1 MAKQSVK
8 EFKLPLELSIDQS
21 TYEKLVKAVGSE
33 QISDSV
39 KSLLEE
45 FLIQYSQGGFVVSA
59 NDISRMSDAA
69 GEPVSSSYKVV
80 ELVDKAS
87 SRKAGAHEFAVSVDP
102 NMVDSFNDVAIS
114 KGMTLGEIVQEA
126 WQSACA
132 EGWFYAV
139 NTPCQHFIISE
150 GQHAILRGVLKK
162 TNFTGSDLFNKIVSK
177 EKDAK

>member
-8 EFKLPLELSIDQS
+8 EFKLPIELSIDPA
-21 TYEKLVKAVGSE
+21 TYAKLVSAVGSE
-33 QISDSV
+33 QIQDSV
-39 KSLLEE
+39 KSLLDE
-45 FLIQYSQGGFVVSA
+45 FLVQYSQGGFVVSA
-59 NDISRMSDAA
+59 NDIKRMSDSA
-69 GEPVSSSYKVV
+69 GESVSSSYKVV
-80 ELVDKAS
+80 ELVDKAC
-87 SRKAGAHEFAVSVDP
+87 SRRAGAHEFSVSVDP
-102 NMVDSFNDVAIS
+102 NMVDSFNDVAVS

-150 GQHAILRGVLKK
+150 NQHAVLRGILGKA
-162 TNFTGSDLFNKIVSK
+162 NFNGSDLFNKIVSK